1 MPLPLRRMKGTSM
14 VRMLVPTNFSD
25 TSQAVMRYL
34 LPWIDAV
41 RGELFLLHVVPEI
54 LSRWSDV
61 MDTMFIEATLHD
73 DVYRDL
79 CEQAHSQLWNLL
91 PPAQMLTGVSSQK

>member
-1 MPLPLRRMKGTSM
+1 
-14 VRMLVPTNFSD
+14 MLVPTNFSD